1 MKQDFKT
8 TNYDILETERDVN
21 LNYMKIFRDVFRN
34 NHYHS
39 FNLP

>member
-1 MKQDFKT
+1 MKQDSKT

-21 LNYMKIFRDVFRN
+21 LNYRKIFHDVFRN
-34 NHYHS
+34 YHYHL